1 VSLYSNPYNLYFNTS
16 YIISLVNREFLKANY
31 PNIEVRKIVTPITI
45 RGISE
50 KKYKASK
57 YIKVNLYLLGGE
69 GNSALISRELYLVDN
84 LLVRALISVDI
95 IKPEG
100 FTIDL
105 KRNIIYIIV
114 YNDIKLLIQVY

>member
-1 VSLYSNPYNLYFNTS
+1 VSLYSNPYNLYFDTS
-16 YIISLVNREFLKANY
+16 CIISLINREFLKTNC
-31 PNIEVRKIVTPITI
+31 PNVEVRRIVTPITI

-50 KKYKASK
+50 EKYKASE

-69 GNSALISRELYLVDN
+69 GNSALISRELHLVDN
-84 LLVRALISVDI
+84 LLVRALIGVDI

-105 KRNIIYIIV
+105 
-114 YNDIKLLIQVY
+114 

>member
-1 VSLYSNPYNLYFNTS
+1 MTAKVLVSLYSNPYNLCFDTGC
-16 YIISLVNREFLKANY
+16 IISLIDREFLKTNY
-31 PNIEVRKIVTPITI
+31 PNVEVRRMATPMTI
-45 RGISE
+45 RGIGE
-50 KKYKASK
+50 EKYKASE

-84 LLVRALISVDI
+84 LLVRALIGVDI

-105 KRNIIYIIV
+105 
-114 YNDIKLLIQVY
+114 